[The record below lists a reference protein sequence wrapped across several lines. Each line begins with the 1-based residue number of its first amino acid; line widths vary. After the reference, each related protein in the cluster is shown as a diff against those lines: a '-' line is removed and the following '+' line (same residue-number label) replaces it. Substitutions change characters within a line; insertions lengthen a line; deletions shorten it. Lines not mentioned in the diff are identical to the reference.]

1 MSKADDMI
9 ESSARSALETGFVS
23 RGDLVVITAGHPV
36 GGIGST
42 NMLRVKR
49 L

>member
-1 MSKADDMI
+1 MDTDARL
-9 ESSARSALETGFVS
+9 EEASAAALKSGMVS

-36 GGIGST
+36 RAAGTT
-42 NMLRVKR
+42 NMLKVKK